1 MTERILL
8 AIVALLVALLVGLG
22 FFWNPELPQ
31 RLLPKAGMA
40 AGGEFTLQSASGPV
54 ALKDFRGK
62 LVLVY
67 FGYTNCP
74 DVCPASLAAGGQALN
89 ALTPDERKQVKLIMV
104 SVDPERDS
112 VKHLKEYTAF
122 FHGEMSGV
130 TGTTAEIASLAK
142 AFGAGY
148 IKQPAKADGS
158 YAVDHTV
165 STYVVDRDGK
175 LAAVLDLGVTTDKLV
190 ATIRKLL

>member
-1 MTERILL
+1 MKKFTLFAVAFVMAMLL
-8 AIVALLVALLVGLG
+8 GCQQG
-22 FFWNPELPQ
+22 RDPKLP
-31 RLLPKAGMA
+31 
-40 AGGEFTLQSASGPV
+40 AGGDFVLQSAYGSV
-54 ALKDFRGK
+54 DSRSYRGK
-62 LVLVY
+62 VLLVY

-89 ALTPDERKQVKLIMV
+89 ALTPDERKRVKLIMI

-122 FHGEMSGV
+122 FHSEMIGV

-142 AFGAGY
+142 SFGAGY

-165 STYVVDRDGK
+165 STYVVDPDGK
-175 LAAVLDLGVTTDKLV
+175 LAAVLGLGVTTDKLA
-190 ATIRKLL
+190 ATVRKLL

>member
-1 MTERILL
+1 MKKFALFAVAFVLAVLL
-8 AIVALLVALLVGLG
+8 GCQQARD
-22 FFWNPELPQ
+22 PKLP
-31 RLLPKAGMA
+31 
-40 AGGEFTLQSASGPV
+40 AGGDFVFQSADGPV
-54 ALKDFRGK
+54 DSRSFRGK
-62 LVLVY
+62 VMLVY

-89 ALTPDERKQVKLIMV
+89 AMTPEERKRVKLIMI

-122 FHGEMSGV
+122 FHGEMIGV
-130 TGTTAEIASLAK
+130 SGTTVEIASLAK

-165 STYVVDRDGK
+165 STYVVSTDGK
-175 LAAVLDLGVTTDKLV
+175 LAAVLDLGVSTDKLV
-190 ATIRKLL
+190 ATVRKLL

>member
-1 MTERILL
+1 MKKFALI
-8 AIVALLVALLVGLG
+8 AVALVLAALLGCQQARD
-22 FFWNPELPQ
+22 PKLP
-31 RLLPKAGMA
+31 P
-40 AGGEFTLQSASGPV
+40 GGDFVLQSADGPV
-54 ALKDFRGK
+54 DSRSFRGK
-62 LVLVY
+62 VMLVY

-89 ALTPDERKQVKLIMV
+89 ALTPDERKRVKLIMV

-112 VKHLKEYTAF
+112 LKHLKEYTAF
-122 FHGEMSGV
+122 FHGEMIGV

-142 AFGAGY
+142 SFGAGY

-165 STYVVDRDGK
+165 STYVVDSEGK

-190 ATIRKLL
+190 ATVRKLL

>member
-1 MTERILL
+1 MKKFALI
-8 AIVALLVALLVGLG
+8 AVALVMAALLGCQQARD
-22 FFWNPELPQ
+22 PTLP
-31 RLLPKAGMA
+31 
-40 AGGEFTLQSASGPV
+40 AGGDFVLQSADGRVHSRT
-54 ALKDFRGK
+54 FRGEAM
-62 LVLVY
+62 LVY

-148 IKQPAKADGS
+148 IKQSAKADGS

-190 ATIRKLL
+190 ATVRKLL

>member
-1 MTERILL
+1 
-8 AIVALLVALLVGLG
+8 
-22 FFWNPELPQ
+22 
-31 RLLPKAGMA
+31 
-40 AGGEFTLQSASGPV
+40 
-54 ALKDFRGK
+54 
-62 LVLVY
+62 
-67 FGYTNCP
+67 
-74 DVCPASLAAGGQALN
+74 
-89 ALTPDERKQVKLIMV
+89 MV

-122 FHGEMSGV
+122 FHGEMIGV

-148 IKQPAKADGS
+148 IRQPAKADGS

-165 STYVVDRDGK
+165 STYVVDADGN

-190 ATIRKLL
+190 ATVRKLL